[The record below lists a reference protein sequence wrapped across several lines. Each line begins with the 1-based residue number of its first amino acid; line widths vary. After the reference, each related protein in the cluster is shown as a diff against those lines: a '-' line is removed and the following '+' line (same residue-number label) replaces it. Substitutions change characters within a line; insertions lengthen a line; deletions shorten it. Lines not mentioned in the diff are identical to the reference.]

1 MELYQKEKNS
11 ILEELKEKESEF
23 KELCMIKK
31 EVQTKIE
38 TKYKK
43 IALKSQPQ
51 KQRIKEKNMMSES
64 MKSDFI
70 QDESKIYFSSNNTNS
85 DSSCILEPIPT
96 GKFRE
101 KTTNSKESFRN
112 NINFQN
118 YQEDEIVEFSSN
130 YDEEVDFDLSS
141 EGSGRNI

>member
-1 MELYQKEKNS
+1 LELYQKEKNS

-96 GKFRE
+96 G
-101 KTTNSKESFRN
+101 
-112 NINFQN
+112 
-118 YQEDEIVEFSSN
+118 
-130 YDEEVDFDLSS
+130 
-141 EGSGRNI
+141 